1 MTGSRP
7 TDHAGSGGH
16 HPALPDAE
24 YLPKRTP
31 AERVARGTSLREEV
45 PVDSR
50 ADWVAGPQRPDPIDV
65 LERQGATRVP
75 ELLPI
80 RYGRM
85 LESPFAFFRG
95 GAAIMAG
102 DLATAPTSGLRAQL
116 CGDAHLLNFG
126 IFDTPE
132 RSLVFGLNDFDE
144 TIPGPFEW
152 DLQRLAASV
161 EIAGRDL
168 GFTAEQREAAVRAT
182 VRSYRES
189 MAEFARMRNLEVWY
203 TFLPAERLREQL
215 AAIGGRATGKEVD
228 KRVAKA
234 LRRDHLHAFERHVR
248 GTDGATAAF
257 VSDPPLLVPA
267 EELLEGVQRER
278 YVEVVQE
285 FLHQYRDSLRDDRR
299 MLIESY
305 RFAQIARKVVGVG
318 SVGTRAWVVLLIGR
332 DAADPLLLQLKE
344 AQPSVLA
351 PYAGA
356 TAYESEGHRV
366 VEGQRL
372 MQTAPDHLLG
382 WYRLVTWDGVERD
395 FYVRQLWDGKASI
408 DLAHL
413 PPKGL
418 RAYGVSCGWTLARAH
433 ARSGDRLAIAAYIGH
448 TEELDDALVSFAAAY
463 ATTNEQDHRRLRDA
477 VESGRLEA
485 TTGI

>member
-1 MTGSRP
+1 MTGRGS
-7 TDHAGSGGH
+7 TDHDRGGGH

-31 AERVARGTSLREEV
+31 AERLARGTSLRDEV
-45 PVDSR
+45 PVGSH
-50 ADWVAGPQRPDPIDV
+50 AGWEAAPERPDPIEV
-65 LERQGATRVP
+65 LERQATTRVP
-75 ELLPI
+75 ELVPI

-102 DLATAPTSGLRAQL
+102 DLAGTPASGLRAQL

-152 DLQRLAASV
+152 DLKRLAASV

-168 GFTAEQREAAVRAT
+168 GFTADQRETAVRAT
-182 VRSYRES
+182 VGSYRHS
-189 MAEFARMRNLEVWY
+189 MAAFAEMRNLEVWH
-203 TFLPAERLREQL
+203 TFLPADQLREQL
-215 AAIGGRATGKEVD
+215 AAIGGRAAGREVD

-234 LRRDHLHAFERHVR
+234 LRRDHLHAFERHLR
-248 GTDGATAAF
+248 GDDAVSATF
-257 VSDPPLLVPA
+257 ISDPPTLVPV
-267 EELLEGVQRER
+267 EELLDEPQRER
-278 YVEVVQE
+278 YVAVVQD
-285 FLHQYRDSLRDDRR
+285 FLHQYRASLRDDRR
-299 MLIESY
+299 VLIESY
-305 RFAQIARKVVGVG
+305 RFVQMARKVVGVG
-318 SVGTRAWVVLLIGR
+318 SVGTRAWVVLLVGR
-332 DAADPLLLQLKE
+332 DAGDPLLLQLKE
-344 AQPSVLA
+344 AQASVLA

-356 TAYESEGHRV
+356 TAYESEGRRV

-382 WYRLVTWDGVERD
+382 WYRLVAWDGVERD

-408 DLAHL
+408 DLTHL

-433 ARSGDRLAIAAYIGH
+433 ARSGDRVAIAAYLGD
-448 TEELDDALVSFAAAY
+448 TDDLEDALASFATAY
-463 ATTNEQDHRRLRDA
+463 ATTNAQDHQRLRVA
-477 VESGRLEA
+477 VEEGRVEA
-485 TTGI
+485 ATGI